1 MSGSKIQ
8 EDLQHL
14 AGRLIHRGASTEDE
28 RSAAEYIRDRFKQY
42 TADIEIDDFYC
53 IDSPQF
59 LFAMYYSEFMVV
71 AFIAIWWPR
80 MALCYGSA
88 ILLAYL
94 AEFMGYEI
102 MGRFAPQFE
111 TQNVVAR
118 FMAPTPVRLL
128 VVMAHYDSRRT
139 GPLSEI
145 WDPWW
150 VRPAHAS
157 ILFCMVIVILTCAIQ
172 SVTIPDENS
181 DLVTTLLSWATA
193 SRWIAAVCL
202 LGAAFVMAID
212 ARAGDFA
219 RGANDNASG
228 TAALLK
234 LAECFSQN
242 PIPDADVYLVA
253 TGGNQAWMSGAR
265 HLINTH
271 KFDQENTRFLN
282 LDEVGSANLCY
293 TASEGLLYAFPAGN
307 ELLKTAEALAPKFDA
322 HPIYRPSASS
332 DALIAHTHA
341 YQTITLTSL
350 ATEES
355 DNPHDTLVD
364 VDASSVEHAA
374 NFAEAI
380 LRATTTQPNSAVSH
394 RAPLVPETEIPP
406 HSAINGRRL

>member
-1 MSGSKIQ
+1 MSESRIQ

-42 TADIEIDDFYC
+42 TTDIEIDDFYC

-59 LFAMYYSEFMVV
+59 LFAMYYAEFMVV
-71 AFIAIWWPR
+71 SFIAIWWPR
-80 MALCYGSA
+80 MALCYGA
-88 ILLAYL
+88 AVLLAYL

-118 FMAPTPVRLL
+118 FIAPTPVRLL

-139 GPLSEI
+139 GPLSEM

-150 VRPAHAS
+150 IRPAHSS
-157 ILFCMVIVILTCAIQ
+157 ILICMVIVILTCAIQ
-172 SVTIPDENS
+172 AVTIPDENN
-181 DLVTTLLSWATA
+181 DVITTLLIWTA
-193 SRWIAAVCL
+193 AFRWIAAICL
-202 LGAAFVMAID
+202 LCAACVMAID

-228 TAALLK
+228 TAALLR
-234 LAECFSQN
+234 LAERLGKN

-265 HLINTH
+265 HLISTH
-271 KFDQENTRFLN
+271 KFDQGNTRFLN
-282 LDEVGSANLCY
+282 LDEVGSENLCY
-293 TASEGLLYAFPAGN
+293 ASSEGLLYAFPAGS
-307 ELLKTAEALAPKFDA
+307 ELKKTADALATQFDA
-322 HPIYRPSASS
+322 HPIHRLSASS

-341 YQTITLTSL
+341 YQAITLTSMP
-350 ATEES
+350 TEES
-355 DNPHDTLVD
+355 ENPHDTLVD
-364 VDASSVEHAA
+364 VDALAVEHAA

-380 LRATTTQPNSAVSH
+380 LRATTTEPVSLAAC
-394 RAPLVPETEIPP
+394 RTPLIPETEIPP
-406 HSAINGRRL
+406 HSAIDG